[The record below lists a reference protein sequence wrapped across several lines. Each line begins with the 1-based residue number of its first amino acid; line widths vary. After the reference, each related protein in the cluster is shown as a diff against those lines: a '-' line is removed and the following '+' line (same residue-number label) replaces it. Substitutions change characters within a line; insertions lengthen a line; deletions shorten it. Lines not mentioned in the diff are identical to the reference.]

1 MGKLVKPSPCM
12 VYEEKFGPIV
22 VVLNYFLL
30 PYFPTYMYLYPVTD
44 PSPSP
49 SPNIG
54 RNTEGAVIELSV
66 GLPLGFLLIAA
77 VLVAIVVIIVL
88 RIHMLRKK
96 KMPTIPVDIYET
108 LERPQVPQSS
118 KPEHKVGGSPQLP
131 PHMDTITTDVN
142 VAYASS
148 IEIHSNAS

>member
-1 MGKLVKPSPCM
+1 M

-49 SPNIG
+49 SPSPSPNIG
-54 RNTEGAVIELSV
+54 RNTEGAVIQLSV

-77 VLVAIVVIIVL
+77 VVVAIVVIIVL
-88 RIHMLRKK
+88 RIHILGKK
-96 KMPTIPVDIYET
+96 KMPTIPVDVYET

-118 KPEHKVGGSPQLP
+118 KPGHKVVGSPQLP
-131 PHMDTITTDVN
+131 PHMDTIATDVN
-142 VAYASS
+142 AAYASS
-148 IEIHSNAS
+148 IEIHSN